1 MSSDMRSGK
10 RAPWRAGHLPGLD
23 PGQVHWQVLRFA
35 AHGSPLEVEVPL
47 LTDAQMQALAAH
59 VRGAAQARL
68 QTMPVDAII
77 GVIDRAVARLL
88 DANDPVRREADELLP
103 TVTGFDAEMVRLG
116 LTAYLQTFRAPQLQ
130 RFVAQDFAN
139 PKVLDS
145 FQPAVKGGAVR
156 AFGPP
161 LLAHVWAGNV
171 PGLPLWSLACGLLV
185 KAGNIGKL
193 PSAEPVFATL
203 FARLLCEVHPPLADC
218 LAVVWWQGG
227 QPGPAATLYS
237 AADTVLAYGSNA
249 ALRDVRQQVPAAT
262 RFIGYGHKLGLTLV
276 GRAALDRQRG
286 PAAARRAALDIAR
299 WDQQGCYSS
308 HALYVERGGALSP
321 RDFAQHL
328 AAELANLGHRYPRRV
343 LALDEAEAVAA
354 WRRAAEW
361 RAIAGED
368 AGNGAGTDGGTGS
381 GTDSGTDSGTGSGTD
396 SGTDRGTNSASAEL
410 LGDEAAP
417 WALAYSD
424 SPQPL
429 APTAGQR
436 CVQVSAVDALDDV
449 LPLLAPHAAFL
460 QTVGLATTPAEL
472 YRLGEALG
480 RVGVTRIAPLGGM
493 TQPEAGWHHDGRF
506 NLADLVRMVEIEQAA
521 ERAADALAPYAQEP
535 GA

>member
-1 MSSDMRSGK
+1 MSS
-10 RAPWRAGHLPGLD
+10 PWRAGHLPGLSPD
-23 PGQVHWQVLRFA
+23 EVHWSTLRYS
-35 AHGSPLEVEVPL
+35 AHGGHLDVEVPL

-59 VRGAAQARL
+59 VRRAAQVRL
-68 QTMPVDAII
+68 QPMTVDAVI

-88 DANDPVRREADELLP
+88 DARDPVRREADALLP
-103 TVTGFDAEMVRLG
+103 IVTGFDAEMVRLG
-116 LTAYLQTFRAPQLQ
+116 LTAYLLTFRAPQLQ
-130 RFVAQDFAN
+130 RFVAQDFSN
-139 PKVLDS
+139 PKVLDG

-156 AFGPP
+156 AFGPA

-218 LAVVWWQGG
+218 LAVVWWKGG
-227 QPGPAATLYS
+227 QPGPAATLYRAS
-237 AADTVLAYGSNA
+237 DTVLAYGGSA
-249 ALRDVRQQVPAAT
+249 ALREVREQVPAST
-262 RFIGYGHKLGLTLV
+262 RFIAYGHKLGLTLV

-286 PAAARRAALDIAR
+286 PAAARRAALDVVR
-299 WDQQGCYSS
+299 WEQQGCYSS
-308 HALYVERGGALSP
+308 HAVYVERGGAVSP

-328 AAELANLGHRYPRRV
+328 AAELANLGHRHPRRA

-361 RAIAGED
+361 RAIA
-368 AGNGAGTDGGTGS
+368 ATDGGG
-381 GTDSGTDSGTGSGTD
+381 
-396 SGTDRGTNSASAEL
+396 NEL
-410 LGDEAAP
+410 LGDAAAP

-424 SPQPL
+424 RPQPL
-429 APTAGQR
+429 VPTAGQR

-472 YRLGEALG
+472 YRLGAALG

-521 ERAADALAPYAQEP
+521 ERAADALAPYAQES
-535 GA
+535 GQ

>member
-1 MSSDMRSGK
+1 MS
-10 RAPWRAGHLPGLD
+10 AAWRAGHLPGLA
-23 PGQVHWQVLRFA
+23 PGDVQWQTLHYA
-35 AHGSPLEVEVPL
+35 AQGGHLDVEVPM
-47 LTDAQMQALAAH
+47 LTDAQMQALAAR
-59 VRGAAQARL
+59 VRRAAQAQL
-68 QTMPVDAII
+68 QTLTVDTVIS
-77 GVIDRAVARLL
+77 VIDRTVARLL
-88 DANDPVRREADELLP
+88 DAKEPARRELDALLP
-103 TVTGFDAEMVRLG
+103 IVTGFDAEMVGLG
-116 LTAYLQTFRAPQLQ
+116 LTAYLHAFRAPQLQ

-139 PKVLDS
+139 PKVLDG

-156 AFGPP
+156 AFGPA

-193 PSAEPVFATL
+193 PSAEPVFASL

-218 LAVVWWQGG
+218 LAVVWWKGG
-227 QPGPAATLYS
+227 QPGPAATLYR
-237 AADTVLAYGSNA
+237 AADTVLAYGGNA
-249 ALRDVRQQVPAAT
+249 ALSEVRALVPATT

-286 PAAARRAALDIAR
+286 RAAARRAALDIVR
-299 WDQQGCYSS
+299 WEQQGCYSS
-308 HALYVERGGALSP
+308 HVVYVERGAALSP

-328 AAELANLGHRYPRRV
+328 AAELANLGHRHPRRA
-343 LALDEAEAVAA
+343 LALDEAQAVAA

-361 RAIAGED
+361 RAIA
-368 AGNGAGTDGGTGS
+368 ATDGGG
-381 GTDSGTDSGTGSGTD
+381 
-396 SGTDRGTNSASAEL
+396 NEL
-410 LGDEAAP
+410 LGDAAAP

-424 SPQPL
+424 RPQPL

-436 CVQVSAVDALDDV
+436 CVQVSAVDVLDDV

-521 ERAADALAPYAQEP
+521 ERAADALAPYAQES
-535 GA
+535 GG

>member
-1 MSSDMRSGK
+1 MST
-10 RAPWRAGHLPGLD
+10 AWRAGHLPGLD
-23 PGQVHWQVLRFA
+23 PAAVQWHTLRYA
-35 AHGSPLEVEVPL
+35 AQGGRLDVEVPL
-47 LTDAQMQALAAH
+47 LSDAQMQALAAR
-59 VRGAAQARL
+59 VRAAAQQVL
-68 QTMPVDAII
+68 QRMPVDA
-77 GVIDRAVARLL
+77 VIDLIARAVARLL
-88 DANDPVRREADELLP
+88 DAQDPVRRELDALLP
-103 TVTGFDAEMVRLG
+103 IVTGFDPEMVRLG
-116 LTAYLQTFRAPQLQ
+116 LTAYLQTFRAQQLQ

-156 AFGPP
+156 AFGPG

-193 PSAEPVFATL
+193 PSAEPVFATV
-203 FARLLCEVHPPLADC
+203 FARLLAELHPPLAGC

-227 QPGPAATLYS
+227 QPGPTAALYRAS
-237 AADTVLAYGSNA
+237 DTVLAYGGNA
-249 ALRDVRQQVPAAT
+249 ALRAVREQVPATT
-262 RFIGYGHKLGLTLV
+262 RFIAYGHKLGLTLV
-276 GRAALDRQRG
+276 GRPALDRQRG
-286 PAAARRAALDIAR
+286 PAAARRAALDIVR

-308 HALYVERGGALSP
+308 HAVYVERGGALSP

-328 AAELANLGHRYPRRV
+328 AAELANLGHRHPRRA

-361 RAIAGED
+361 RALG
-368 AGNGAGTDGGTGS
+368 GATDGPDGS
-381 GTDSGTDSGTGSGTD
+381 AGH
-396 SGTDRGTNSASAEL
+396 EL
-410 LGDEAAP
+410 LGDAAAP
-417 WALAYSD
+417 WSLAYSD
-424 SPQPL
+424 QPQPL

-436 CVQVSAVDALDDV
+436 CVQVSAVDALDAV

-521 ERAADALAPYAQEP
+521 ERAADALAPYAQESS
-535 GA
+535 A

>member
-1 MSSDMRSGK
+1 MST
-10 RAPWRAGHLPGLD
+10 AWRAGHLPGLD
-23 PGQVHWQVLRFA
+23 PA
-35 AHGSPLEVEVPL
+35 AVQWLTLHYAALGCRLDIEVPL
-47 LTDAQMQALAAH
+47 LSDAQMQALAAQ
-59 VRGAAQARL
+59 VRAAAQRVL
-68 QTMPVDAII
+68 QRMPVDA
-77 GVIDRAVARLL
+77 VIDLIARAVARLL
-88 DANDPVRREADELLP
+88 DAQDPVRRELDALLP
-103 TVTGFDAEMVRLG
+103 VVTGFDPEMVRLG
-116 LTAYLQTFRAPQLQ
+116 LSAYLQTFRAPQLQ

-156 AFGPP
+156 AFGPG

-193 PSAEPVFATL
+193 PSAEPVFATI
-203 FARLLCEVHPPLADC
+203 FARLLAELHPPLADC

-227 QPGPAATLYS
+227 QPGPAAALYR
-237 AADTVLAYGSNA
+237 AADTVLAYGGNA
-249 ALRDVRQQVPAAT
+249 ALRAVREQVPATT

-286 PAAARRAALDIAR
+286 PAAARRAALDIVR

-308 HALYVERGGALSP
+308 HAVYVERGGALSP

-328 AAELANLGHRYPRRV
+328 AAELSNLGHRHPRRA
-343 LALDEAEAVAA
+343 LGLDEAAAVAA

-361 RAIAGED
+361 RALV
-368 AGNGAGTDGGTGS
+368 GATDGPDGS
-381 GTDSGTDSGTGSGTD
+381 V
-396 SGTDRGTNSASAEL
+396 AHEL
-410 LGDEAAP
+410 LGDAAAP
-417 WALAYSD
+417 WSLAYSD
-424 SPQPL
+424 QPQPL

-436 CVQVSAVDALDDV
+436 CVQVSAVDALDAV

-460 QTVGLATTPAEL
+460 QTAGLSTTPAEL

-480 RVGVTRIAPLGGM
+480 RVGVTRISPLGGM

-521 ERAADALAPYAQEP
+521 ERAADALAPYAQES

>member
-1 MSSDMRSGK
+1 MNSPMGSV
-10 RAPWRAGHLPGLD
+10 WRAGHLPGLD
-23 PGQVHWQVLRFA
+23 PEQVHWQTLRFS
-35 AHGSPLEVEVPL
+35 AHGSHLDVGVPL

-59 VRGAAQARL
+59 VRHAAQARL
-68 QTMPVDAII
+68 QTLPVDAVIDL
-77 GVIDRAVARLL
+77 IDRAVARLL
-88 DANDPVRREADELLP
+88 DANDPVRRQADAWLP
-103 TVTGFDAEMVRLG
+103 IVTGFDAEMVRLG
-116 LTAYLQTFRAPQLQ
+116 LTAYLQTFRAPQLR

-145 FQPAVKGGAVR
+145 FQPALKGGAVR

-171 PGLPLWSLACGLLV
+171 PGLPLWSLVCGLLV

-203 FARLLCEVHPPLADC
+203 FARLLCELHPPLADC

-227 QPGPAATLYS
+227 QPGPAAALYR
-237 AADTVLAYGSNA
+237 AADTVLAYGGNH
-249 ALRDVRQQVPAAT
+249 ALRQVREQVPAAT
-262 RFIGYGHKLGLTLV
+262 RFIGYGHKLGLSLV

-299 WDQQGCYSS
+299 WEQQGCYSS
-308 HALYVERGGALSP
+308 HAVYVERGAALSP
-321 RDFAQHL
+321 REFAQHL
-328 AAELANLGHRYPRRV
+328 AAELANLGHRHPRRV
-343 LALDEAEAVAA
+343 LALDEAQAVSA

-361 RAIAGED
+361 RAIDDTISGH
-368 AGNGAGTDGGTGS
+368 GND
-381 GTDSGTDSGTGSGTD
+381 
-396 SGTDRGTNSASAEL
+396 EL
-410 LGDEAAP
+410 LGDETAP

-424 SPQPL
+424 RAQPL

-472 YRLGEALG
+472 YRLSEALG

>member
-1 MSSDMRSGK
+1 MS
-10 RAPWRAGHLPGLD
+10 AAWRAGHLPGLD
-23 PGQVHWQVLRFA
+23 PSAVQWLTLHFT
-35 AHGSPLEVEVPL
+35 AHGDELQVEVPL
-47 LTDAQMQALAAH
+47 LTDTQMKALAAQ
-59 VRGAAQARL
+59 VRQAAQARL
-68 QTMPVDAII
+68 QPMPVDAVIA
-77 GVIDRAVARLL
+77 VIDRAVARLL
-88 DANDPVRREADELLP
+88 DASDPARRELERMLP
-103 TVTGFDAEMVRLG
+103 IVTGFDAEMVRLG
-116 LTAYLQTFRAPQLQ
+116 LTSYLQTFRGPQLQ

-139 PKVLDS
+139 PKVLDG

-156 AFGPP
+156 AFGPG

-218 LAVVWWQGG
+218 LAVVWWKGG
-227 QPGPAATLYS
+227 QQDGTPARALFR
-237 AADTVLAYGSNA
+237 ACDTVLAYGSNA
-249 ALRDVRQQVPAAT
+249 ALREVREQVPAFT
-262 RFIGYGHKLGLTLV
+262 RFIGYGHKLGLSLV

-286 PAAARRAALDIAR
+286 PLAARRAALDIAR
-299 WDQQGCYSS
+299 WEQQGCYSS
-308 HALYVERGGALSP
+308 HAVYVERGGAVSP

-328 AAELANLGHRYPRRV
+328 AAELANLGHRHPRRA
-343 LALDEAEAVAA
+343 LALDEAEAVAG

-361 RAIAGED
+361 RALASADGG
-368 AGNGAGTDGGTGS
+368 AGNDMPGH
-381 GTDSGTDSGTGSGTD
+381 
-396 SGTDRGTNSASAEL
+396 EL
-410 LGDEAAP
+410 LGNEAAP
-417 WALAYSD
+417 WSLAYSD
-424 SPQPL
+424 RPEPL

-436 CVQVSAVDALDDV
+436 CVQVSSVDALDDV
-449 LPLLAPHAAFL
+449 LPLLAPHAAML

-521 ERAADALAPYAQEP
+521 ERAADALAPYAQEH
-535 GA
+535 GG

>member
-1 MSSDMRSGK
+1 MSS
-10 RAPWRAGHLPGLD
+10 PWRAGHLPGLAPD
-23 PGQVHWQVLRFA
+23 EVHWQTLRYS
-35 AHGSPLEVEVPL
+35 AHGGHLDVEVPL
-47 LTDAQMQALAAH
+47 LTDVQMQALAAH
-59 VRGAAQARL
+59 VRRAAQERL
-68 QTMPVDAII
+68 QPMTVDAVI

-88 DANDPVRREADELLP
+88 DEKDPVRREADALLP
-103 TVTGFDAEMVRLG
+103 IVTGFDAEMVRLG
-116 LTAYLQTFRAPQLQ
+116 LTAYLLTFRAPQLQ

-139 PKVLDS
+139 PKVLDG
-145 FQPAVKGGAVR
+145 FQPALKGGAVR
-156 AFGPP
+156 AFGPA

-218 LAVVWWQGG
+218 LAVVWWKGG
-227 QPGPAATLYS
+227 QPGPAATLYRAS
-237 AADTVLAYGSNA
+237 DTVLAYGGNA
-249 ALRDVRQQVPAAT
+249 ALREVREQVPAST
-262 RFIGYGHKLGLTLV
+262 RFIAYGHKLGVTLV
-276 GRAALDRQRG
+276 GRAALDRERG
-286 PAAARRAALDIAR
+286 PAAARRAALDVVR
-299 WDQQGCYSS
+299 WEQQGCYSS
-308 HALYVERGGALSP
+308 HAVYVERGGAVSP

-328 AAELANLGHRYPRRV
+328 AAELANLGHRHPRRA

-361 RAIAGED
+361 RALAS
-368 AGNGAGTDGGTGS
+368 TDGG
-381 GTDSGTDSGTGSGTD
+381 
-396 SGTDRGTNSASAEL
+396 SAGDEL

-417 WALAYSD
+417 WAVAYSD
-424 SPQPL
+424 RPQPL

-436 CVQVSAVDALDDV
+436 CVQVSAVEALDVV
-449 LPLLAPHAAFL
+449 LPLLAPHASFL

-521 ERAADALAPYAQEP
+521 ERAADALAPYAQES
-535 GA
+535 GG

>member
-1 MSSDMRSGK
+1 MNAPVSSATRS
-10 RAPWRAGHLPGLD
+10 PWRAGHLPGLAAD
-23 PGQVHWQVLRFA
+23 EVHWQTLRYA
-35 AHGSPLEVEVPL
+35 AHGNHLDVQVPL
-47 LTDAQMQALAAH
+47 LTNAQMQVLAEQ
-59 VRGAAQARL
+59 VRRAAQARL

-88 DANDPVRREADELLP
+88 DANDPVRREADALLP
-103 TVTGFDAEMVRLG
+103 IVTGFDGEMVRLG

-139 PKVLDS
+139 PKVLDG
-145 FQPAVKGGAVR
+145 FQPALKGGAVR
-156 AFGPP
+156 AFGPT

-193 PSAEPVFATL
+193 PSAEPIFATL
-203 FARLLCEVHPPLADC
+203 FARLLCEVHPPLTDC
-218 LAVVWWQGG
+218 LAVVWWKGG
-227 QPGPAATLYS
+227 HAGPAATLYS
-237 AADTVLAYGSNA
+237 ASDTVLAYGGNA
-249 ALRDVRQQVPAAT
+249 ALREVRAQVPSST

-308 HALYVERGGALSP
+308 HAVYVERGAALSP
-321 RDFAQHL
+321 REFAQHL

-343 LALDEAEAVAA
+343 LALGEAEAVAA

-361 RAIAGED
+361 RAIAGIDIVAES
-368 AGNGAGTDGGTGS
+368 GGASD
-381 GTDSGTDSGTGSGTD
+381 
-396 SGTDRGTNSASAEL
+396 EL
-410 LGDEAAP
+410 LGDETAP

-424 SPQPL
+424 RPQPL

-436 CVQVSAVDALDDV
+436 CIQVSAVDVLDDV
-449 LPLLAPHAAFL
+449 LPLLTPHAAFL

-472 YRLGEALG
+472 YRLGDALG
-480 RVGVTRIAPLGGM
+480 RIGITRIAPLGGM

-535 GA
+535 DA

>member
-1 MSSDMRSGK
+1 MSS
-10 RAPWRAGHLPGLD
+10 AWRAGHLPGLD
-23 PGQVHWQVLRFA
+23 PSDVCWQTLRYT
-35 AHGSPLEVEVPL
+35 AHGGELDVEVPL
-47 LTDAQMQALAAH
+47 LTDAQMQTLAAH
-59 VRGAAQARL
+59 VRRAAQANL
-68 QTMPVDAII
+68 QSMSVDAII
-77 GVIDRAVARLL
+77 EVIDRAVARLL
-88 DANDPVRREADELLP
+88 DLHDPVRREADALLHI
-103 TVTGFDAEMVRLG
+103 VTGFDAEMVRLG

-139 PKVLDS
+139 PKVLDG
-145 FQPAVKGGAVR
+145 FQPALKGGAVR
-156 AFGPP
+156 AFGPA

-203 FARLLCEVHPPLADC
+203 FARLLSEVHPSLADC
-218 LAVVWWQGG
+218 LAVVWWKGG
-227 QPGPAATLYS
+227 QPGPAATLYRAS
-237 AADTVLAYGSNA
+237 DIVLAYGGNA
-249 ALRDVRQQVPAAT
+249 ALREVREQVPATT

-286 PAAARRAALDIAR
+286 PALARRAALDIVR
-299 WDQQGCYSS
+299 WEQQGCYSS
-308 HALYVERGGALSP
+308 HAVYVERGAALSP

-328 AAELANLGHRYPRRV
+328 AAELSNLGHRYPRR
-343 LALDEAEAVAA
+343 ALMLEEAEAVAA

-361 RAIAGED
+361 RALVITDGS
-368 AGNGAGTDGGTGS
+368 GAGD
-381 GTDSGTDSGTGSGTD
+381 
-396 SGTDRGTNSASAEL
+396 EL
-410 LGDEAAP
+410 LGDEAAS
-417 WALAYSD
+417 WAVAYSER
-424 SPQPL
+424 PQPL

-449 LPLLAPHAAFL
+449 LPMLAPHAPFL
-460 QTVGLATTPAEL
+460 QTVGLATSPAEL

-521 ERAADALAPYAQEP
+521 ERAADALAPYAQES
-535 GA
+535 GG

>member
-1 MSSDMRSGK
+1 MT
-10 RAPWRAGHLPGLD
+10 APWRAGHIPGLD
-23 PGQVHWQVLRFA
+23 AGEVHWHTLHFA
-35 AHGSPLEVEVPL
+35 AHRCTLDIEVPL
-47 LTDAQMQALAAH
+47 LTDAQMQALAAR
-59 VRGAAQARL
+59 VRGAAQSRL
-68 QTMPVDAII
+68 QAMPVDAITA
-77 GVIDRAVARLL
+77 VIDRAVARLL
-88 DANDPVRREADELLP
+88 DAKDPLRCQLDELLP
-103 TVTGFDAEMVRLG
+103 IVTGFDAEMLRLG

-139 PKVLDS
+139 PKVLDG

-156 AFGPP
+156 AFGPS

-203 FARLLCEVHPPLADC
+203 FARLLCELHPPLADC
-218 LAVVWWQGG
+218 LAVVWWKGG
-227 QPGPAATLYS
+227 QPGPAATLFR

-249 ALRDVRQQVPAAT
+249 ALREVRAQVPATT
-262 RFIGYGHKLGLTLV
+262 RFNGYGHKLGVTLV

-308 HALYVERGGALSP
+308 HAVYVERGAALPP

-328 AAELANLGHRYPRRV
+328 AAELANLGHRHPRRA

-361 RAIAGED
+361 RAIGSAD
-368 AGNGAGTDGGTGS
+368 AEKDG
-381 GTDSGTDSGTGSGTD
+381 
-396 SGTDRGTNSASAEL
+396 SAQSEL
-410 LGDEAAP
+410 LGDAAAS

-424 SPQPL
+424 RPQPL

-436 CVQVSAVDALDDV
+436 CVQVSAVDALDAV

-460 QTVGLATTPAEL
+460 QTVALATSPAEL

-521 ERAADALAPYAQEP
+521 ERAADALAPYAQDLVP
-535 GA
+535 

>member
-1 MSSDMRSGK
+1 MSS
-10 RAPWRAGHLPGLD
+10 AWRAGHLPGLAPD
-23 PGQVHWQVLRFA
+23 QVRWQTLRYAAQGGQLD
-35 AHGSPLEVEVPL
+35 VEVPL
-47 LTDAQMQALAAH
+47 LTDAQMQVLAAQ
-59 VRGAAQARL
+59 VRRAAQARL
-68 QTMPVDAII
+68 QPMPVDAVIA
-77 GVIDRAVARLL
+77 VIDRAVTRLL
-88 DANDPVRREADELLP
+88 DAQDPVRREADALLP
-103 TVTGFDAEMVRLG
+103 IVTGFDPEMVRLG

-145 FQPAVKGGAVR
+145 FQPALKGGAVR
-156 AFGPP
+156 AFGPA

-218 LAVVWWQGG
+218 LAVVWWKGG
-227 QPGPAATLYS
+227 QPGPAATLYRAS
-237 AADTVLAYGSNA
+237 DTVLAYGGSA
-249 ALRDVRQQVPAAT
+249 ALRAVREQVPAST

-286 PAAARRAALDIAR
+286 PAAARRAALDIVC
-299 WDQQGCYSS
+299 WEQQGCYSS
-308 HALYVERGGALSP
+308 HAVYVERGAALSP

-328 AAELANLGHRYPRRV
+328 AAELANLGRRHPRRA
-343 LALDEAEAVAA
+343 LALAEAEAVAA

-361 RAIAGED
+361 RALASP
-368 AGNGAGTDGGTGS
+368 NGS
-381 GTDSGTDSGTGSGTD
+381 
-396 SGTDRGTNSASAEL
+396 SACDEL
-410 LGDEAAP
+410 LGDESAP
-417 WALAYSD
+417 WSLAYSD
-424 SPQPL
+424 RPQPL

-436 CVQVSAVDALDDV
+436 CVQLSAVDALDDV

-460 QTVGLATTPAEL
+460 QTVGLATTPADL

-506 NLADLVRMVEIEQAA
+506 NLVDLVRMVEIEQAA
-521 ERAADALAPYAQEP
+521 ERAADALAPYAQES

>member
-1 MSSDMRSGK
+1 MNSGTTSSVRS
-10 RAPWRAGHLPGLD
+10 PWRAGHLPGLD
-23 PGQVHWQVLRFA
+23 PGQVHWQTLRFA
-35 AHGSPLEVEVPL
+35 AHGSQLDVEVPL
-47 LTDAQMQALAAH
+47 LTDAQMQVLAAH
-59 VRGAAQARL
+59 VRRAAQARL
-68 QTMPVDAII
+68 QAMPVDAII
-77 GVIDRAVARLL
+77 GVIDRSVARLL

-103 TVTGFDAEMVRLG
+103 IVTGFDAEMVRLG

-139 PKVLDS
+139 PKVLDG
-145 FQPAVKGGAVR
+145 FQPALKGGAVR

-193 PSAEPVFATL
+193 PTAEPVFATL
-203 FARLLCEVHPPLADC
+203 YARLLCEVHPPLADC
-218 LAVVWWQGG
+218 LAVVWWKGG
-227 QPGPAATLYS
+227 QPGPAATLYH
-237 AADTVLAYGSNA
+237 ACDTVLAYGGSA
-249 ALRDVRQQVPAAT
+249 ALREVREQVPGAT

-299 WDQQGCYSS
+299 WEQQGCYSS
-308 HALYVERGGALSP
+308 HAVYVERGAALSP

-328 AAELANLGHRYPRRV
+328 AAELANLGQRHPRRA

-361 RAIAGED
+361 RAIVDKGAVTD
-368 AGNGAGTDGGTGS
+368 AGRHAETDGS
-381 GTDSGTDSGTGSGTD
+381 GA
-396 SGTDRGTNSASAEL
+396 RNEL
-410 LGDEAAP
+410 LGDEAAS
-417 WALAYSD
+417 WALAYSN
-424 SPQPL
+424 QPRAL

-472 YRLGEALG
+472 YRLGDALG

>member
-1 MSSDMRSGK
+1 MSS
-10 RAPWRAGHLPGLD
+10 AWRAGHLPGLD
-23 PGQVHWQVLRFA
+23 PGQVHWQTLRYA
-35 AHGSPLEVEVPL
+35 AHGSLLDVEVPL
-47 LTDAQMQALAAH
+47 LSDVQMQNLAAQ
-59 VRGAAQARL
+59 VRRAAQARL
-68 QTMPVDAII
+68 QPMPLDAII

-88 DANDPVRREADELLP
+88 DANDPVRREVDELLP
-103 TVTGFDAEMVRLG
+103 IVTGFDAEMVCLG
-116 LTAYLQTFRAPQLQ
+116 LTTYLQTFRAPQLQ

-139 PKVLDS
+139 PKVLDG
-145 FQPAVKGGAVR
+145 FQPALKGGAVR
-156 AFGPP
+156 AFGPQ
-161 LLAHVWAGNV
+161 LLTHVWAGNV

-218 LAVVWWQGG
+218 LAVVWWKGG
-227 QPGPAATLYS
+227 QPGPAATLYGAS
-237 AADTVLAYGSNA
+237 DIVLAYGGNA
-249 ALRDVRQQVPAAT
+249 ALREVRDQVPAST

-286 PAAARRAALDIAR
+286 PSAARRAALDIAR
-299 WDQQGCYSS
+299 WEQQGCYSS
-308 HALYVERGGALSP
+308 HAVYVERGAALSP
-321 RDFAQHL
+321 REFAQHL
-328 AAELANLGHRYPRRV
+328 AAELANLGQRHPRRV

-361 RAIAGED
+361 RAIAVTND
-368 AGNGAGTDGGTGS
+368 AGAG
-381 GTDSGTDSGTGSGTD
+381 
-396 SGTDRGTNSASAEL
+396 NEL

-417 WALAYSD
+417 WALAYSEQ
-424 SPQPL
+424 PQPL
-429 APTAGQR
+429 VPTAGQR

-521 ERAADALAPYAQEP
+521 ERAADAFAPYAQEL
-535 GA
+535 GN

>member
-1 MSSDMRSGK
+1 MS
-10 RAPWRAGHLPGLD
+10 AAWRAGHLPGLD
-23 PGQVHWQVLRFA
+23 PGQVHWQTLRYA
-35 AHGSPLEVEVPL
+35 AHGSHLDVEVPL

-59 VRGAAQARL
+59 VRRAAQARL
-68 QTMPVDAII
+68 QPMPVDAII
-77 GVIDRAVARLL
+77 GVIDRVVARLL
-88 DANDPVRREADELLP
+88 DANDPVRREADELLAV
-103 TVTGFDAEMVRLG
+103 VTGFDAEMVRLG

-130 RFVAQDFAN
+130 RFVAEDFAN
-139 PKVLDS
+139 PKVLDG
-145 FQPAVKGGAVR
+145 FQPALKGGAVR

-218 LAVVWWQGG
+218 LAVVWWKGG
-227 QPGPAATLYS
+227 QPGPAATLYRAS
-237 AADTVLAYGSNA
+237 DTVLAYGGNA
-249 ALRDVRQQVPAAT
+249 ALREVREQVPAAT

-286 PAAARRAALDIAR
+286 PSAARRAALDIAR
-299 WDQQGCYSS
+299 WEQQGCYSS
-308 HALYVERGGALSP
+308 HAVYVERGAALSP

-328 AAELANLGHRYPRRV
+328 AAELANLGLRHPRRV

-361 RAIAGED
+361 RAIAV
-368 AGNGAGTDGGTGS
+368 TDGGAG
-381 GTDSGTDSGTGSGTD
+381 
-396 SGTDRGTNSASAEL
+396 NEL
-410 LGDEAAP
+410 LGDEAAQ
-417 WALAYSD
+417 WALAYSER
-424 SPQPL
+424 PQPL

-449 LPLLAPHAAFL
+449 LPLLAPHAASL
-460 QTVGLATTPAEL
+460 QTVALATTPAEL

-521 ERAADALAPYAQEP
+521 ERAADALAPYAQET
-535 GA
+535 GG